1 MVLLGATRFVLL
13 AQQHFRLQHGC
24 TSLQHSSISVAACFW
39 WSILA
44 TRLLQFCGEEIATL
58 CGQESCKSW
67 APRVLQLCG
76 NESATILPSQVA
88 TRLPPSVAPRLLHF
102 VATRILQLCGNI
114 VAAICDNTITTNLW
128 CQDCYNF
135 VVTRWLHFM
144 VRSRLLQSG
153 VTRLLTIWGNEIAL
167 NLG

>member
-1 MVLLGATRFVLL
+1 MGVPHCNTPL
-13 AQQHFRLQHGC
+13 FRLQHVSGGASWQQDC
-24 TSLQHSSISVAACFW
+24 YNSVAKK
-39 WSILA
+39 
-44 TRLLQFCGEEIATL
+44 LLHFVARRAANLGH
-58 CGQESCKSW
+58 QECCNFVEM
-67 APRVLQLCG
+67 RVLVD
-76 NESATILPSQVA
+76 NILPSQVA